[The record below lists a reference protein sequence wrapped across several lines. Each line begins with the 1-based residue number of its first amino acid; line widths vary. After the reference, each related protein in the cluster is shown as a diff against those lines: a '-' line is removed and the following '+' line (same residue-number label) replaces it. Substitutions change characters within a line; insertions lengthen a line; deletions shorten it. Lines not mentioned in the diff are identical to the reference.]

1 MKHKDTVDI
10 YNDLSKCIAEDVPI
24 EAFSPAYNPYI
35 QKILDLFKRTA
46 FINLPKLQ
54 NCIKEGKA
62 GWETAMG
69 QDECKM
75 PWYGKD
81 LPIMDHADEI
91 ANGIRD
97 KIKIRGEDEED
108 MVQLTEDTIVVKM
121 PKKVMDISASRDPVY
136 TWVMVSLAQTLAE
149 VFGIDPIKDLNTTNL
164 IKAVIF
170 GRYPQSTTFPPGAP
184 VSSFLK
190 PSNTIDG
197 LGCIYSGI
205 TVNHLVA
212 LSNKRTMD
220 GLALATIL
228 EQAAQWEMG
237 NSIGWYE
244 RYCLLG
250 NAYEGYNANSMVLD
264 LVKENRSGNVADVV
278 YDVVK
283 KALNDGVIK
292 VKNKAASGYRFYA
305 TNDFPKYNA
314 YELAGTAAG
323 VILNCGAMRA
333 GQAASAII
341 AYIHDLFMYE
351 TGGLPDADAG
361 RLQGTGIGFAFY
373 THSIYGGAGP
383 GAYTFD
389 HVILRGSG
397 FIQPL
402 IVAGMC
408 LDSGTQLFSP
418 EMTSGAFFK
427 IRERFPIFQDVLQK
441 VGESADEIK
450 NDLKG

>member
-1 MKHKDTVDI
+1 
-10 YNDLSKCIAEDVPI
+10 
-24 EAFSPAYNPYI
+24 
-35 QKILDLFKRTA
+35 
-46 FINLPKLQ
+46 
-54 NCIKEGKA
+54 
-62 GWETAMG
+62 
-69 QDECKM
+69 
-75 PWYGKD
+75 
-81 LPIMDHADEI
+81 
-91 ANGIRD
+91 
-97 KIKIRGEDEED
+97 
-108 MVQLTEDTIVVKM
+108 
-121 PKKVMDISASRDPVY
+121 
-136 TWVMVSLAQTLAE
+136 
-149 VFGIDPIKDLNTTNL
+149 
-164 IKAVIF
+164 
-170 GRYPQSTTFPPGAP
+170 
-184 VSSFLK
+184 
-190 PSNTIDG
+190 
-197 LGCIYSGI
+197 
-205 TVNHLVA
+205 
-212 LSNKRTMD
+212 
-220 GLALATIL
+220 
-228 EQAAQWEMG
+228 
-237 NSIGWYE
+237 
-244 RYCLLG
+244 
-250 NAYEGYNANSMVLD
+250 
-264 LVKENRSGNVADVV
+264 
-278 YDVVK
+278 
-283 KALNDGVIK
+283 
-292 VKNKAASGYRFYA
+292 
-305 TNDFPKYNA
+305 
-314 YELAGTAAG
+314 

>member
-1 MKHKDTVDI
+1 MKYKDKIDI
-10 YNDLSKCIAEDVPI
+10 YNDLSKCVAKDVPI
-24 EAFSPAYNPYI
+24 EALSPVYNPYMG
-35 QKILDLFKRTA
+35 KILDLFKRTA

-62 GWETAMG
+62 GWETSTG

-81 LPIMDHADEI
+81 LPIMDHAEEI

-97 KIKIRGEDEED
+97 RIKVGGEDGED
-108 MVQLTEDTIVVKM
+108 IVKLIEDTIVVKM
-121 PKKVMDISASRDPVY
+121 PKKVMEIAASRDPVY
-136 TWVMVSLAQTLAE
+136 TWVMVSLAQTVAE
-149 VFGIDPIKDLNTTNL
+149 VFGIDPIKDLNTTNM

-170 GRYPQSTTFPPGAP
+170 GRYPQSTTFSPGAP

-197 LGCIYSGI
+197 LGCGYSGI
-205 TVNHLVA
+205 TVNHIVA
-212 LSNKRTMD
+212 LANKRTMD
-220 GLALATIL
+220 GLALASIL

-244 RYCLLG
+244 RYNLLG
-250 NAYEGYNANSMVLD
+250 YAYEGYNANSMTLD
-264 LVKENRSGNVADVV
+264 LVKENRSGTVADIV
-278 YDVVK
+278 YSTVK
-283 KALNDGVIK
+283 RALDDGVIK
-292 VKNKAASGYRFYA
+292 VKSKAASGYRFYA
-305 TNDFPKYNA
+305 TNDFPMYNA
-314 YELAGTAAG
+314 YELSGTTAG
-323 VILNCGAMRA
+323 VILNSGSMRA
-333 GQAASAII
+333 GQAASAAI
-341 AYIHDLFMYE
+341 AYMHDLFVYE
-351 TGGLPDADAG
+351 TGGLPDADTG
-361 RLQGTGIGFAFY
+361 RVQGAGIGFAFY

-427 IRERFPIFQDVLQK
+427 IRETFPIFQDVLQK
-441 VGESADEIK
+441 VGESAEEIK